1 MANMVSLI
9 HTIKSDFARKSGH
22 YFLVDTFFERY
33 VKTALQLG
41 TLAVVVY
48 RFGAWAEHIRFS
60 PARWV
65 CLALYHLFNLLS
77 EVLTGIHINRKV
89 PIGDGFI
96 IHNFSCI
103 RINAETIG
111 DNFTVNQGVTVDD
124 DWRRSGRPT
133 LGSNVFLGSGSK
145 VLGNITIGDNVVV
158 AANALV
164 IDSIPDNCTVVGV
177 PARIISRDA
186 SSNYLQLKK

>member
-1 MANMVSLI
+1 MVNLI
-9 HTIKSDFARKSGH
+9 NAIKSDFARKSGH

-41 TLAVVVY
+41 TLAVIVY

-60 PARWV
+60 PARWL
-65 CLALYHLFNLLS
+65 CLAVYHPFNVLS
-77 EVLTGIHINRKV
+77 EILTGIHINRNV
-89 PIGDGFI
+89 SIGEGFI

-103 RINAETIG
+103 RINAEVIG
-111 DNFTVNQGVTVDD
+111 DNFTVNQGVTVDA
-124 DWRRSGRPT
+124 DWQRSGRPT
-133 LGSNVFLGSGSK
+133 IGSNVFLGSGSK
-145 VLGNITIGDNVVV
+145 VLGKITIGDNVVV

-164 IDSIPDNCTVVGV
+164 IESIPDNCTVVGV